1 MARPDNRLQGFRK
14 SMLKYQDAMT
24 YSRALLSELPSRL
37 KDGTGRILPLF
48 QPELTAFFGA
58 LGAGD
63 DHELGCG
70 VRD

>member
-37 KDGTGRILPLF
+37 KDGTGRI
-48 QPELTAFFGA
+48 GA
-58 LGAGD
+58 PVAARVHGLLLRSTRSG
-63 DHELGCG
+63 
-70 VRD
+70 